1 MIKLIITDMDGTL
14 LNDNHEIDGEF
25 WELFNQMKK
34 QDILFSVASGRQ
46 YYNLVE
52 KFQDIQDEM
61 IFIAENGT
69 FVMHQGKE
77 LFSNCLLPQDVK
89 YILKKLEG
97 IENIGVV
104 LCGKESAYITDTSP
118 RFVEQVEKYYHR
130 CKIVESFHDINEGIL
145 KVAVYDFLGS
155 EENTYPHFIQ
165 DRERFQVVVSGKHWL
180 DIMHTD
186 SNKGEAIKKVLETLN
201 ITREET
207 AAFGDYLND
216 LEMLKAVGHSYA
228 MENAHDEIKKI
239 ARYITLSNN
248 NSGVIHS
255 IKEIL
260 RKQM

>member
-89 YILKKLEG
+89 YILKKL
-97 IENIGVV
+97 
-104 LCGKESAYITDTSP
+104 
-118 RFVEQVEKYYHR
+118 
-130 CKIVESFHDINEGIL
+130 
-145 KVAVYDFLGS
+145 
-155 EENTYPHFIQ
+155 
-165 DRERFQVVVSGKHWL
+165 
-180 DIMHTD
+180 
-186 SNKGEAIKKVLETLN
+186 
-201 ITREET
+201 
-207 AAFGDYLND
+207 
-216 LEMLKAVGHSYA
+216 
-228 MENAHDEIKKI
+228 
-239 ARYITLSNN
+239 
-248 NSGVIHS
+248 
-255 IKEIL
+255 
-260 RKQM
+260 

>member
-25 WELFNQMKK
+25 WELFSQMKNR
-34 QDILFSVASGRQ
+34 DILFSVASGRQ

-52 KFQDIQDEM
+52 KFKDIEDEV

-69 FVMHQGKE
+69 LVIHKGKE
-77 LFSNCLLPQDVK
+77 LFSNCLLSQDVD

-97 IENIGVV
+97 IKNIGVV
-104 LCGKESAYITDTSP
+104 LCGKESAYITEKAP
-118 RFVEQVEKYYHR
+118 EFIEQVDKYYHR
-130 CKIVESFHDINEGIL
+130 CRIVESFQEIKEDIL
-145 KVAVYDFLGS
+145 KVAVYDFVGS

-165 DRERFQVVVSGKHWL
+165 DRERFQVVVSGKHWM

-186 SNKGEAIKKVLETLN
+186 SNKGEAIKKILETLK
-201 ITREET
+201 IKKEET

-216 LEMLKAVGHSYA
+216 LEMMQAVGHSYA

-248 NSGVIHS
+248 NSGVVHS

-260 RKQM
+260 KKQL